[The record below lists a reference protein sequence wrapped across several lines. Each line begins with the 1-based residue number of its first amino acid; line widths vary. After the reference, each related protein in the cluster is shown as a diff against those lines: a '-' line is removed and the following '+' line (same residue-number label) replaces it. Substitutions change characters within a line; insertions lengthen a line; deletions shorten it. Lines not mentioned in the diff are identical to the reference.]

1 MYDFVAMMLFNIY
14 VILVVFIYVNHFL
27 TNIFCASTSP
37 ASHIYFASCL
47 VVVGCRVLVLPFMDS
62 QVATPC

>member
-27 TNIFCASTSP
+27 TNIFCTLTSP
-37 ASHIYFASCL
+37 ASHIKFASCL